1 MFDDDLPLKKG
12 SPLDHVVRED
22 LDPLSLDQLKA
33 RISVLEAEILRAQAD
48 IERKS
53 THMSAAE
60 ALFKK

>member
-1 MFDDDLPLKKG
+1 MFDDDVPTRKG
-12 SPLDHVVRED
+12 DALEALARED
-22 LDPLSLDQLKA
+22 LDPLSLEQLNG
-33 RISVLEAEILRAQAD
+33 RIAALEAEIIRAQAD

>member
-12 SPLDHVVRED
+12 SPLEAVVRED
-22 LDPLSLDQLKA
+22 LDPLSLEQLEE
-33 RISVLEAEILRAQAD
+33 RIAVLEAEIIRAQAD
-48 IERKS
+48 IKRKS

>member
-12 SPLDHVVRED
+12 SPLEAVVRED
-22 LDPLSLDQLKA
+22 LDPLSLEQLKE
-33 RISVLEAEILRAQAD
+33 RITVLEAEIVRAQAD
-48 IERKS
+48 IKRKS

>member
-12 SPLDHVVRED
+12 SALDAVVRED
-22 LDPLSLDQLKA
+22 LDPLSLEQLEE
-33 RISVLEAEILRAQAD
+33 RITVLEAEILRVQAD
-48 IERKS
+48 IKRKS

>member
-1 MFDDDLPLKKG
+1 MFDDDIPTRKVAT
-12 SPLDHVVRED
+12 LDALASDD
-22 LDPLSLDQLKA
+22 LDPLSLEQLRG
-33 RISVLEAEILRAQAD
+33 RITALEAEIIRTQAD